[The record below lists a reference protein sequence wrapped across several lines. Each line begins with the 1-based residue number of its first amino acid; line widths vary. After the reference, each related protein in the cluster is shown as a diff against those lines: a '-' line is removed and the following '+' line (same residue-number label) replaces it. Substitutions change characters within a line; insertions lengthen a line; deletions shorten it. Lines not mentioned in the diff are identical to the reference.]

1 MYFREVY
8 KILLKVLLY
17 PSFMFDYYSS
27 FIYVC
32 VCVWAGGMHVQNFLI
47 FAFQVYWRTP
57 KGPQYLRREVKRRK
71 YYFDIH
77 RPWTTEFQMQ
87 NERGSIRKKVFVE
100 PIRDWSFFKGD
111 RVRAMCI

>member
-1 MYFREVY
+1 M
-8 KILLKVLLY
+8 LY
-17 PSFMFDYYSS
+17 RSFMFEHYFS
-27 FIYVC
+27 FICVC
-32 VCVWAGGMHVQNFLI
+32 VCVSGGMHMCMYVQSVLI

-87 NERGSIRKKVFVE
+87 NARGSMRKKVFVE
-100 PIRDWSFFKGD
+100 PIRDWGFFKGD